1 MKNRSQAR
9 REALMLARTC
19 VFGAAFV
26 PLLMIVAGYFPI
38 R

>member
-9 REALMLARTC
+9 RDALTLVHAC
-19 VFGAAFV
+19 VIGAAPV
-26 PLLMIVAGYFPI
+26 LSLMIVAGYFPI